1 MSEREIE
8 RWWRRRR
15 VQDKPSE
22 MQRFR
27 ETRLLLLLLL
37 LLILLLLL
45 LLLLLSLWL
54 CHVMGNQVIIT
65 IITAIIII
73 IIIITAMSCKHLTSR
88 LSRVASFT
96 IFPQTA
102 MALVHMPVTTNGV
115 LLVL

>member
-1 MSEREIE
+1 
-8 RWWRRRR
+8 
-15 VQDKPSE
+15 
-22 MQRFR
+22 
-27 ETRLLLLLLL
+27 
-37 LLILLLLL
+37 
-45 LLLLLSLWL
+45 
-54 CHVMGNQVIIT
+54 MGNQVIIT
-65 IITAIIII
+65 IITAIIIII